1 MKTSLGP
8 IQYCWSKEKVSQFY
22 QQVADSNIPVVYLGE
37 TVCSRRR
44 QVKFSDYLK
53 LAHILRESGKEVI
66 LSTLALLE
74 APSEYTELKKQVN
87 NGEFIIEANDIG
99 AVQAA
104 KEIGLPFV
112 CGPTINNYNLA
123 TLKKLHQW
131 GMQRFVMPI
140 ELSKTWL
147 TNVIEA
153 ELATSG
159 APLPFEIE
167 VFAHGYL
174 PLAHSARCFTAKQQ
188 GLPKDNCQ
196 TVCLSHSKGL
206 LAQTQDQQ
214 PLLRINGIQTQSAS
228 QIDLSA
234 DIAQM
239 QQMGINYFRVSPS
252 SLKSIE
258 VAESILT
265 KPQLPEPLTCN
276 GYWHQTSGLAQV
288 N

>member
-8 IQYCWSKEKVSQFY
+8 LQYCWSKEKVTQFY
-22 QQVADSNIPVVYLGE
+22 QQVAESSIPVVYLGE

-44 QVKFSDYLK
+44 QVKFADYLA
-53 LAHILRESGKEVI
+53 LAHMLRESGKEVI

-140 ELSKTWL
+140 ELSKSWL
-147 TNVIEA
+147 TSVIEA
-153 ELATSG
+153 EKTATG

-167 VFAHGYL
+167 VLGHGYL

-188 GLPKDNCQ
+188 NLPKDNCQ

-228 QIDLSA
+228 QIDLSSE
-234 DIAQM
+234 IAQM
-239 QQMGINYFRVSPS
+239 KQMGVNYFRVSPS
-252 SLKSIE
+252 SLKSVE
-258 VAESILT
+258 LAENILT
-265 KPQLPEPLTCN
+265 SKPESEPLTCN
-276 GYWHQTSGLAQV
+276 GYWHQTAGLVQL
-288 N
+288 

>member
-8 IQYCWSKEKVSQFY
+8 IQYCWSKETVSQFY
-22 QQVADSNIPVVYLGE
+22 QQVAESNIPVVYLGE

-44 QVKFSDYLK
+44 QVKFSDYLA
-53 LAHILRESGKEVI
+53 LAHMLRDSGKEVI

-123 TLKKLHQW
+123 TLNKLHQW

-147 TNVIEA
+147 SNVIAA
-153 ELATSG
+153 EVAANGAT
-159 APLPFEIE
+159 LPYEIE

-214 PLLRINGIQTQSAS
+214 PLLRVNGIQTQSAS

-239 QQMGINYFRVSPS
+239 QQMGVSYFRVSPS

-258 VAESILT
+258 VAENILT
-265 KPQLPEPLTCN
+265 KPQLPEPLSCN

>member
-8 IQYCWSKEKVSQFY
+8 LQYCWSKEAVTQFY
-22 QQVADSNIPVVYLGE
+22 QRVAESNIPLVYLGE

-44 QVKFSDYLK
+44 QLKFADYLA
-53 LAHILRESGKEVI
+53 LAHMLRESGKEVV

-87 NGEFIIEANDIG
+87 NGEFIIEANDFG

-123 TLKKLHQW
+123 TLHKLHQW

-140 ELSKTWL
+140 ELSKQWL
-147 TNVIEA
+147 SNIMAA
-153 ELATSG
+153 ELATSA

-206 LAQTQDQQ
+206 LAQTQAEQ

-228 QIDLSA
+228 QIDLCA

-239 QQMGINYFRVSPS
+239 QQLGVSYFRVSPS
-252 SLKSIE
+252 SLKSVEI
-258 VAESILT
+258 AENILT
-265 KPQLPEPLTCN
+265 KPQPPAALSCN
-276 GYWHQTSGLAQV
+276 GYWHQTAGLAQV
-288 N
+288 S

>member
-1 MKTSLGP
+1 MKTSIGP

-22 QQVADSNIPVVYLGE
+22 QQVAESNIPVVYLGE

-44 QVKFSDYLK
+44 QVKFSDYLA
-53 LAHILRESGKEVI
+53 LAHMLRESGKEVI

-123 TLKKLHQW
+123 TLNKLHQW

-147 TNVIEA
+147 SNVIAA
-153 ELATSG
+153 EVAANGAT
-159 APLPFEIE
+159 LPYEIE

-214 PLLRINGIQTQSAS
+214 PLLRVNGIQTQSAS

-239 QQMGINYFRVSPS
+239 QQMGVNYFRVSPS

-258 VAESILT
+258 VAENILI
-265 KPQLPEPLTCN
+265 KPQQPEPLSCN